1 MKNTALIIC
10 LLILVVIVC
19 TSPAAL
25 AQSEPESGN
34 GTLYIQSQTGGRDV
48 EVPVGSSVNVRYRHN
63 PIKYRSVPLQ
73 AVFDSS
79 VVLGPDTVGIQFID
93 EIGVR
98 REKLH
103 KAGSKVFW
111 ASVIIIAV
119 WIAFAV
125 IATLIAISAPAP
137 IYALFSVLSI
147 LSIPAG
153 LAFPIGLIVGIT
165 LLATSVKKYSLYHDY
180 KLSTTA
186 REKPPTK

>member
-10 LLILVVIVC
+10 LLILVVTVC
-19 TSPAAL
+19 TSLGAM
-25 AQSEPESGN
+25 AQSEPESAN
-34 GTLYIQSQTGGRDV
+34 GTLYIQSQNGTRDV

-63 PIKYRSVPLQ
+63 PIKYRGMPLQ

-98 REKLH
+98 REKIH
-103 KAGSKVFW
+103 KAGNKVFW
-111 ASVIIIAV
+111 ASTIIIAA
-119 WIAFAV
+119 WIAIAV
-125 IATLIAISAPAP
+125 IATVTAISGPAP
-137 IYALFSVLSI
+137 IYALFIVLSI
-147 LSIPAG
+147 LSIPAA

>member
-1 MKNTALIIC
+1 M
-10 LLILVVIVC
+10 LLVTVC
-19 TSPAAL
+19 TSPRAL

-63 PIKYRSVPLQ
+63 PVKYRGVPLQ
-73 AVFDSS
+73 AVLDSS

-98 REKLH
+98 REKMH

-111 ASVIIIAV
+111 ASTIVII
-119 WIAFAV
+119 AFLATAV
-125 IATLIAISAPAP
+125 ITTILAFSAAAP
-137 IYALFSVLSI
+137 VYALGILLLI
-147 LSIPAG
+147 LSIPVS
-153 LAFPIGLIVGIT
+153 LAFPTGLIVGIT
-165 LLATSVKKYSLYHDY
+165 LLATAVKKYSLYHDY
-180 KLSTTA
+180 KLSTKA